1 MSTITPVV
9 NRWFVRCTLCLS
21 VAAVEEQP
29 SANWTCEIC
38 NGNIEIMGRVERENL
53 VKDTIRC
60 ACDGRCT
67 SARGPLCECHCGGVN
82 HGTGRVVVV
91 TRIVG
96 KVPTIKFVGEKT
108 ALAQV
113 AEFQAALQGARDTLA
128 ILRTR
133 KQLGF
138 LPEADFRAMIS
149 LPEII
154 AKARKAKTH
163 ASRMKALAPFQPVQ
177 TATSV
182 AV

>member
-1 MSTITPVV
+1 MSTV

-29 SANWTCEIC
+29 STSWACEIC
-38 NGNIEIMGRVERENL
+38 NGQIEIMGRVERDHL

-67 SARGPLCECHCGGVN
+67 SARGPLCECACGGVN

-91 TRIVG
+91 TKIVG

-113 AEFQAALQGARDTLA
+113 AEFTAALTAARETLA

-138 LPEADFRAMIS
+138 LPEADFRAMVA
-149 LPEII
+149 LPEVL

-163 ASRMKALAPFQPVQ
+163 TSRMKMLAPFQP
-177 TATSV
+177 AAAPV
-182 AV
+182 AAAV